1 MDDLIPI
8 SVELPTETKN
18 TIKLNI
24 KSSESVN
31 QKQKWFTI
39 KTPVI
44 PPTGRQRVARGGED
58 SVLAYIPDLA
68 KVPNNG
74 KIFATDLFGTLI
86 QAKNGG
92 SVPHGLNDWVWCS
105 DGIPEFL
112 NKANSEG
119 YTVVIFSNL
128 IRMNETS
135 FSVFK
140 QRHELMISV
149 LNFEPLLFA
158 SFKNDMNH
166 KPEVGMWNLFTQTGA
181 KVDFKQSFYTGD
193 RYDLGSSSRKVTV
206 AQGADLAFAQ
216 RVGLPFFKPY
226 QVYPHQPGFTVTNE
240 RFVITVGNQGS
251 GKSTISEQLRQL
263 GFIIIK
269 RENKNYLQLI
279 ESTLKSGGK
288 VVFDATNPSAA
299 DRAPLIKLAQDNKV
313 NAVILWTSRNGR
325 DANALRP
332 KPVPEE
338 AYKRY
343 EKYFEQPLES
353 EGVKVVRLN

>member
-8 SVELPTETKN
+8 SVDSPRENKS
-18 TIKLNI
+18 INI
-24 KSSESVN
+24 KINIKPPEAKVN
-31 QKQKWFTI
+31 KWYTI
-39 KTPVI
+39 KTPFI
-44 PPTGRQRVARGGED
+44 PPTGRQRVSRGGED
-58 SVLAYIPDLA
+58 SVLAYIPDLT
-68 KVPNNG
+68 KIPNNG

-105 DGIPEFL
+105 DGTPEYL
-112 NKANSEG
+112 NNANAQG

-128 IRMNETS
+128 MRMNETS

-140 QRHELMISV
+140 QRHESMISA

-166 KPEVGMWNLFTQTGA
+166 KPEVGMWNLFLERGF
-181 KVDFKQSFYTGD
+181 KVDKKQSFYTGD
-193 RYDLGSSSRKVTV
+193 RYDLGDQNRKATV
-206 AQGADLAFAQ
+206 AQGADIAFAQ
-216 RVGLPFFKPY
+216 RIGLPFFKPY
-226 QVYPHQPGFTVTNE
+226 EVYPHQPPFIVGSQ
-240 RFVITVGNQGS
+240 RLIIMVGNQGS
-251 GKSTISEQLRQL
+251 GKSTVAEQLNKL
-263 GFIIIK
+263 GFSIIK
-269 RENKNYLQLI
+269 RDNKNYETLI
-279 ESTLKSGGK
+279 INTLKSGGK

-299 DRAPLIKLAQDNKV
+299 DRAPLIKIAKDN
-313 NAVILWTSRNGR
+313 NIDAVVLWTSRNGR

-353 EGVKVVRLN
+353 EGLKVIRLN